1 MGEPIRIKSLDPTLR
16 DEVAGLLKGYDFSK
30 CLTCGMCTA
39 GCVYSDLIEDQDPR
53 KFIRK
58 IALGM
63 REELANDP
71 FVWNCNMC
79 ERLSLIHI

>member
-1 MGEPIRIKSLDPTLR
+1 MTEEIKAAKLDPTLR
-16 DEVAGLLKGYDFSK
+16 DEVAGLVKGYDFGN

-39 GCVYSDLIEDQDPR
+39 GCVYSDVHDNNDPR

-71 FVWNCNMC
+71 FVWN
-79 ERLSLIHI
+79 

>member
-1 MGEPIRIKSLDPTLR
+1 LR
-16 DEVAGLLKGYDFSK
+16 DEINGLVKGFDFSN

-39 GCVYSDLIEDQDPR
+39 GCKYSDLMEDQDPR

-71 FVWNCNMC
+71 FVWNCNV
-79 ERLSLIHI
+79 RTVYR